1 MKTNNELDIDMSFK
15 KLDKIIEDISKDNIS
30 IEKSIKLYEDGT
42 KILKGLKK
50 SIDKVEKRIE
60 VLSEE

>member
-1 MKTNNELDIDMSFK
+1 MKTNNEFDIEMNFK

-42 KILKGLKK
+42 KILKALKK
-50 SIDKVEKRIE
+50 SIDKVEKKIE

>member
-30 IEKSIKLYEDGT
+30 IEKSIKLYEEGT